1 MQCPCDTAPLP
12 VMAFRR
18 CAGNFVGVVDWA
30 EPDDSQCSFS
40 DMTRQLCAL
49 PNVSNVFQLRLA
61 CREPFSSS
69 ALVQVKGKHGTIAHT
84 NKSQECAYLYSYQ
97 LSVFPCDC

>member
-1 MQCPCDTAPLP
+1 MQCPCDAAPLL

-49 PNVSNVFQLRLA
+49 PNVSKQCVSVT
-61 CREPFSSS
+61 FSM
-69 ALVQVKGKHGTIAHT
+69 QGTI
-84 NKSQECAYLYSYQ
+84 Q
-97 LSVFPCDC
+97 